1 MVTGTDG
8 PRPGPGYTDIRDP
21 HRATVGVT
29 LAPQA
34 RPPTR
39 LSAQATAV
47 ISLAVTVTVVFH
59 APARERQREA
69 RMRVI
74 WGNTNLC
81 YEKKFLIIISL
92 NGLHLAQAAR

>member
-8 PRPGPGYTDIRDP
+8 PRPGHTDIRDP

-47 ISLAVTVTVVFH
+47 ISLAVTVTVIH
-59 APARERQREA
+59 APARERAHWQREA

-74 WGNTNLC
+74 WGNTILC

-92 NGLHLAQAAR
+92 NGLHLAAR